1 MCFVVRSLIR
11 SCRAPRDECPQRSG
25 QESATVVVDVVDHVE
40 SPERE
45 AERLDARSE
54 KRENRGTQTG
64 HAFARNQDR
73 SSQDIRIDSI
83 QHIILLR
90 NTAGID
96 YSLDVNSMTG
106 HAVQNHSSMKSGSF
120 NSGEQLVL
128 RGTLQIP
135 TKRHAT

>member
-1 MCFVVRSLIR
+1 MRRTNLLL
-11 SCRAPRDECPQRSG
+11 
-25 QESATVVVDVVDHVE
+25 
-40 SPERE
+40 
-45 AERLDARSE
+45 RLLDCLKDARSE

-135 TKRHAT
+135 TQRYAAQVRIHQYRAVAVVPGQPQQPGLSCAILLKSLT